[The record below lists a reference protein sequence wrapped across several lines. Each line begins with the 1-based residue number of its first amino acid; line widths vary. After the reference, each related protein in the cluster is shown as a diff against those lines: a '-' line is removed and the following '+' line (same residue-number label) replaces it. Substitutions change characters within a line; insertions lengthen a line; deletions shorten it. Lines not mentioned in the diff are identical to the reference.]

1 MQNLAFESAWDR
13 TLAHKD
19 RLEIER
25 VFSGLNHTHRM
36 GQEAVILKTAFN
48 HKEEF
53 LVTVLVSNYSKEPF
67 LLEDKKVLYNE
78 GGELISE
85 MKSHYELVI
94 PAQTSMPWTF
104 IFPAEALK
112 KMPSKVLGEIIIN

>member
-13 TLAHKD
+13 TLAHQD
-19 RLEIER
+19 RSEIER
-25 VFSGLNHTHRM
+25 VFSRLDHDQKV
-36 GQEAVILKTAFN
+36 GQQAVILKTAFN

-53 LVTVLVSNYSKEPF
+53 LVTVLVNNYSKEPF
-67 LLEDKKVLYNE
+67 SLEGKKVVYNE

-85 MKSHYELVI
+85 MKSQYVLEI

-104 IFPAEALK
+104 IFPAAALK
-112 KMPSKVLGEIIIN
+112 KMPSKEFGELIIN